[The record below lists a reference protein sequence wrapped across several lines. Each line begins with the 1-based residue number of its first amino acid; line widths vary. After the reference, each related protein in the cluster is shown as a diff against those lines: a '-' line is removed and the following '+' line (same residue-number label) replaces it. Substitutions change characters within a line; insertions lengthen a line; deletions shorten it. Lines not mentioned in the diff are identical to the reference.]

1 MKRVDKDA
9 MRRAI
14 AQAKAESPARRRQIE
29 SMLANDPFE
38 EVGRFAARCC
48 QSAALALK
56 PWAPPPMSAE
66 VYPCV
71 DRFPTDGRVAAHE
84 LLRRLLA
91 AGLSRFEPDPLAA
104 LAAVEQAKQPTTA
117 AWS

>member
-1 MKRVDKDA
+1 MKRVDRDA
-9 MRRAI
+9 LKRAV
-14 AQAKAESPARRRQIE
+14 AEARKQDPARRRQVDK
-29 SMLANDPFE
+29 MLAERDWFE
-38 EVGRFAARCC
+38 VARFCVHCC
-48 QSAALALK
+48 QSRNLGLK
-56 PWAPPPMSAE
+56 PWQPRPVSAE